1 MCADVRRW
9 PKRRPIA
16 RDATRHHR
24 SIGPNVRRRP
34 ASRFNRLRGRR
45 PIRGMRRARRAPL
58 ARRNGRL
65 NLAGTRATSSVVS
78 PARTDATA
86 RRPGRAHAIAKAR
99 QSDNASPARRL
110 DARLRRELNVAR
122 SQRAGR
128 KRSSGID
135 RPSLRSRASR
145 SARRNG
151 RQSAPRH
158 DPWSARS
165 SGHHSDRPSR
175 NGARPNAP
183 STLKTTRNAARS
195 TSSPKLHRAASGCR
209 SA

>member
-110 DARLRRELNVAR
+110 DALLRSALNAAR
-122 SQRAGR
+122 SRHAGR
-128 KRSSGID
+128 KRSSGIAH
-135 RPSLRSRASR
+135 PSLPSRAFR
-145 SARRNG
+145 SAR
-151 RQSAPRH
+151 QSGPLR
-158 DPWSARS
+158 DLWSAHS